1 MKHGR
6 TAVARAVT
14 GRVLAGQRPGPVRTP
29 SRLGALC
36 LAALA
41 LAVTGMPACK
51 RKPPDEPV
59 SHTVQRRDFAPEE
72 FGIGRPHT
80 PDRACNREIDQLLDE
95 TRRCYNN
102 PPPGGCERLQEAN
115 AAKIGRLKNSER
127 CAR

>member
-1 MKHGR
+1 MKRADVHG
-6 TAVARAVT
+6 TGVAT
-14 GRVLAGQRPGPVRTP
+14 GHPAGQGRIAPATAS
-29 SRLGALC
+29 SRLAKLC
-36 LAALA
+36 LAAVVLA
-41 LAVTGMPACK
+41 TVSVPACK

-59 SHTVQRRDFAPEE
+59 SHTVQRTDFAPEE

-80 PDRACNREIDQLLDE
+80 RDRLCNRDIDQLLDE